1 MNNVIS
7 VIEAKEIMGKNFI
20 GPDELRFFSLKGLKL
35 DKMTDTMP
43 FSREELLEKK
53 EHYLLIYGAAD
64 FVDDTPVTIRS
75 LKDLIDGFNATPGF
89 YNQDWYNKEDFI
101 NKQMEEGWF
110 LIRKDVYEDS
120 RAVMPEELI
129 KNHNFPT
136 AIKCVYS
143 FFIAWI
149 CSDIKLWY
157 EDFVWCSD
165 VDHNGDRIY
174 VGKYHDV
181 DGINNDGFSI
191 HRHLALRKCYACVD

>member
-1 MNNVIS
+1 MNKKIS
-7 VIEAKEIMGKNFI
+7 IIEAKEIMGKNFI
-20 GPDELRFFSLKGLKL
+20 GPDELWHFTLKELKL
-35 DKMTDTMP
+35 DKSLDSVP
-43 FSREELLEKK
+43 YSREELIERKEK
-53 EHYLLIYGAAD
+53 YLLIYGASEFAD
-64 FVDDTPVTIRS
+64 NTPVTIHNI
-75 LKDLIDGFNATPGF
+75 KNLISANNVTPGF
-89 YNQDWYNKEDFI
+89 YNQDWYEKEEFI

-120 RAVMPEELI
+120 RAVRPEELM
-129 KNHNFPT
+129 KSHTFPA